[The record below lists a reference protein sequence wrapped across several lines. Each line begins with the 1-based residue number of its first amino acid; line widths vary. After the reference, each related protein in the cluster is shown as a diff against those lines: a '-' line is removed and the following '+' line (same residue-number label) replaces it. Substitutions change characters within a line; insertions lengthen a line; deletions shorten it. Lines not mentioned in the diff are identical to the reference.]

1 MNDEN
6 QKTIGI
12 LKQKKNQIL
21 EDITKTTD
29 IEKLN
34 KLIQTLKILDE
45 NLNNYTK
52 DFNLKEKEDKYL

>member
-52 DFNLKEKEDKYL
+52 DFNLKEKEDKYV